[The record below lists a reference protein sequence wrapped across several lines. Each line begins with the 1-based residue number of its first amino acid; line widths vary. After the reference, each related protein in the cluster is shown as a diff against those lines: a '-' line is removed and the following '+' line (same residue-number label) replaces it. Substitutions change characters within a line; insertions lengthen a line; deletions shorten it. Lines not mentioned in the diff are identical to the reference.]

1 MKAIRVHTPGGPDA
15 LLCDEIAVPTPGPG
29 QALVKVA
36 AAGVNYIDVYHRT
49 GLYKMNPPVPI
60 GMEGAGTVEA
70 CGPDVAE
77 VAPGDTVAS
86 LAADLPL
93 PDSREARLRALNGL
107 GPEDTLQPGQP
118 VKLVAE

>member
-1 MKAIRVHTPGGPDA
+1 MAIQYDADTIYRFTYITPPG
-15 LLCDEIAVPTPGPG
+15 LTQTLAVELRKSTYSFRTLAPEE
-29 QALVKVA
+29 A
-36 AAGVNYIDVYHRT
+36 AALKPLRLRI
-49 GLYKMNPPVPI
+49 
-60 GMEGAGTVEA
+60 
-70 CGPDVAE
+70 AE

-86 LAADLPL
+86 LAAQLPL